1 MFLKEHQR
9 SRLIWSDA
17 NALINEPSLQSD
29 RLICPF
35 SFVRS
40 FIHRGIMN
48 RVEKSAAIE
57 QYKALFDGIESMV
70 LVDTSGVSVNSINEV
85 RSKFRAEGVTFV
97 VIKNTLAAHA
107 LQGTEL
113 EPVTALF
120 KGPIAIALK
129 KDDPVTPAKIVAAF
143 AKDNPKFEIRGGF
156 AFGKVLDIKGVDDLS
171 KTKGKKELLAEVLS
185 LFKASQTRFAAVIK
199 AYAEKLEEAQSA

>member
-1 MFLKEHQR
+1 
-9 SRLIWSDA
+9 
-17 NALINEPSLQSD
+17 
-29 RLICPF
+29 
-35 SFVRS
+35 
-40 FIHRGIMN
+40 MN

-129 KDDPVTPAKIVAAF
+129 KDDPVTPAKIAAAF

-171 KTKGKKELLAEVLS
+171 KTKGKKRTPRRSSLPLQSFSDPLRCCHQSLRRETRRSSVRLIFSARLLVLPFFNLIQFFTS
-185 LFKASQTRFAAVIK
+185 PIRDFMEIYTHGRYERRSYRLP
-199 AYAEKLEEAQSA
+199 